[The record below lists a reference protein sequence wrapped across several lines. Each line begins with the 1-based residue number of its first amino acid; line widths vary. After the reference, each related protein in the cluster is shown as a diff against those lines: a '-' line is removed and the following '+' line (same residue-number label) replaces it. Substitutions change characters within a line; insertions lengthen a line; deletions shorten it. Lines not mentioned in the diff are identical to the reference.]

1 MFSFSK
7 IKGDM
12 SPWRTLKNVSNRHI
26 FADFKVGHPA
36 GLINRIN
43 KGVGDINNVVWLSV
57 KSPSIFDMFTMF
69 CVFNISIFVTSPL
82 YSTLINMNSEHSVD
96 KLYTEVL

>member
-36 GLINRIN
+36 GLVVNIKRIN
-43 KGVGDINNVVWLSV
+43 KGVGDINNVVQQLSV
-57 KSPSIFDMFTMF
+57 KLPSIFDMFTMF
-69 CVFNISIFVTSPL
+69 CVFNIC
-82 YSTLINMNSEHSVD
+82 H
-96 KLYTEVL
+96 